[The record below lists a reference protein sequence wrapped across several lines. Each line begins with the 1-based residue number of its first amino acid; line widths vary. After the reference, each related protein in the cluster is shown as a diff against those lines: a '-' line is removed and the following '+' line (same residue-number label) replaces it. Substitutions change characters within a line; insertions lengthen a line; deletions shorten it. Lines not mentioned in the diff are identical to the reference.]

1 MGLVVRSKGMYR
13 RPNGCWSLD
22 KVVLGCRIT
31 EVLKTK
37 SEAVAASIL
46 RQKIES
52 IRRDIPIEGQKNDK
66 NLNKEAILRRLRLG
80 QAVEMYEQKGMEHI
94 NSKDYKNF
102 RMYALRKLCDFIGA
116 DKPIS
121 EIKTADFIDYRRIF
135 LERGRKPSHI
145 NNMVYLTG
153 SSLFTFLREE
163 LEITDMYRVLWKK
176 VKLKFNN
183 ERTRSLGVF
192 EEENLYESLIDK
204 DYFVHRLAIKI
215 GLRVSEVINLRWK
228 DIKTNVRNIT
238 TIVKYNREL
247 TLPISEEVGKLL
259 ASVAGDHDEYV
270 FTYKTTRFDRK
281 EKKLVEVR
289 LPFTYNVLSKRARA
303 AFQAAGI
310 EDYRFH
316 DHRHTCA
323 TRLYKETKDSKIVQR
338 VLGHRHAASCNRY
351 IHAYD
356 EDVLKAFESVDRSE
370 AEARNGVFTYGIALG
385 FDSMDYLANVNRWN
399 DNGIRAS

>member
-1 MGLVVRSKGMYR
+1 MGLVVRPTGMYR

-22 KVVLGCRIT
+22 KVVLGRRIT

-37 SEAVAASIL
+37 SEAVAANIL
-46 RQKIES
+46 RQKVED
-52 IRRDIPIEGQKNDK
+52 IRRDILIEGQKDNKDFDK
-66 NLNKEAILRRLRLG
+66 EVVLRKLRLG
-80 QAVEMYEQKGMEHI
+80 KAAEIFEQKGLERV
-94 NSKDYKNF
+94 NSKDYRDF
-102 RMYALRKLCDFIGA
+102 RIYALRKLCDFIGT

-121 EIKTADFIDYRRIF
+121 EIKTADFIDYRKIF
-135 LERGRKPSHI
+135 IERGSRPSHI

-153 SSLFTFLREE
+153 SSLFTFLQEE
-163 LEITDMYRVLWKK
+163 FEITGMCRVVWKK

-183 ERTRSLGVF
+183 ERTRSLSVL
-192 EEENLYESLIDK
+192 EEENLYKTLIDK

-215 GLRVSEVINLRWK
+215 GLRASEVISLKWR
-228 DIKTNVRNIT
+228 DIKTNERNMT

-247 TLPISEEVGKLL
+247 TLPISEEVGKIL

-281 EKKLVEVR
+281 EKRLVEVR
-289 LPFTYNVLSKRARA
+289 LPFTYNILSKRART
-303 AFQAAGI
+303 AFRAAGI

-323 TRLYKETKDSKIVQR
+323 TRLYKETKDPKIVQR
-338 VLGHRHAASCNRY
+338 VLGHQHAASCNRY

-356 EDVLKAFESVDRSE
+356 EDVLQAFESVDRSE
-370 AEARNGVFTYGIALG
+370 AEAHIGVFTYGIALG
-385 FDSMDYLANVNRWN
+385 FDSMDYVASVNRWN
-399 DNGIRAS
+399 DNGIRVF